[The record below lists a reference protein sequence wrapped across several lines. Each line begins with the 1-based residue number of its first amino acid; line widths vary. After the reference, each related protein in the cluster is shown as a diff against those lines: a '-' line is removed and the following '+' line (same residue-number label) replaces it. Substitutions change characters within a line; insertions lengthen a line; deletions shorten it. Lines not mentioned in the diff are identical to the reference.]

1 MDKDS
6 DLKSLNDV
14 NSVWWAQEAVIWGE
28 VVIEV
33 DRGEEM
39 ECNFT
44 FIL

>member
-6 DLKSLNDV
+6 DLKSLNDE
-14 NSVWWAQEAVIWGE
+14 NSVWCVQEAVIWGE
-28 VVIEV
+28 AVREV

-39 ECNFT
+39 DCNFI